1 MKRTLATMA
10 IAAVATTATARD
22 PFVLRED
29 VEIPKL
35 ADFKPLPSPDEE
47 LSAKLTAIVE
57 KVGLDVMTP
66 AAENPDEE
74 DEWSSICLVD
84 IRDLSNPV
92 VAGWK
97 QDNFVYP
104 ASTYKM
110 YVAGEI
116 IRQVIDR
123 ERALDDL
130 HSIKDHNHRGEESSK
145 PGQEMPLAEL
155 LRLTMQWSNNTTA
168 NELIDIAD
176 RQRVSAL
183 MHALGCEGSEVTRK
197 YLPRTREHEGY
208 ADIVST
214 VTSAEHL
221 ATFLWA
227 VETGAIGG
235 GKGRGLIK
243 GYLATNDK
251 GRLYKALPD
260 SATIHSKTGWWNI
273 FTSEAA
279 IIEDGETRYILC
291 ILTARPQDE
300 ADRKIEE
307 LGRHVHALMRERTPQ
322 Q

>member
-1 MKRTLATMA
+1 MKRTLATLA

-29 VEIPKL
+29 VQIPKL
-35 ADFKPLPSPDEE
+35 ENFTPLPEPDED
-47 LSAKLTAIVE
+47 LTAKLTAIVE
-57 KVGLDVMTP
+57 EVGLDIMTP

-84 IRDLSNPV
+84 IRDLANPV
-92 VAGWK
+92 VGGWK

-116 IRQVIDR
+116 IRQVVAG
-123 ERALDDL
+123 ERSFDDL
-130 HSIKDHNHRGEESSK
+130 HVIKDHNHRGEASSK
-145 PGQEMPLAEL
+145 AGQEMTLAEL

-176 RQRVSAL
+176 RHRVSAL

-197 YLPRTREHEGY
+197 YLPRTREDEGY

-214 VTSAEHL
+214 VTSGEHL

-251 GRLYKALPD
+251 GRVFSALPN

-279 IIEDGETRYILC
+279 IIEDGEVRYIFC
-291 ILTARPQDE
+291 VLTARPQEE

-307 LGRHVHALMRERTPQ
+307 LGRRVHALMQERTAQ